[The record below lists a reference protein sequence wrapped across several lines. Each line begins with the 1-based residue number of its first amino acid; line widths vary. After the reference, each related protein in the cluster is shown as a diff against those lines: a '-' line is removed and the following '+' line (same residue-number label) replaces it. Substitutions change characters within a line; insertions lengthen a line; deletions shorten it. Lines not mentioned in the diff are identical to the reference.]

1 MKNILPKPASD
12 KSFGLLVAF
21 ILFLLSIYFIYS
33 DSSYLTHTSSLTALA
48 ILISLTIPKLFA
60 PLNFIWFKLGLL
72 LSRIV
77 NPVVLGIMYFILIS
91 PLAIILRL
99 FGRDELRLYN
109 KQGSSKWIIRDQQ
122 EIDPKSFRN
131 QY

>member
-1 MKNILPKPASD
+1 MKNISPKPASD

-21 ILFLLSIYFIYS
+21 ILFLLSIYFLYS
-33 DSSYLTHTSSLTALA
+33 GSSYFIHTSGLTALVT
-48 ILISLTIPKLFA
+48 LISLTIPKLFA
-60 PLNFIWFKLGLL
+60 PINFIWFKLGLL

-77 NPVVLGIMYFILIS
+77 NPVVLGMMYFILIA

-99 FGRDELRLYN
+99 FGRDELRLHH
-109 KQGSSKWIIRDQQ
+109 KKGASKWIIRDEQ

>member
-77 NPVVLGIMYFILIS
+77 NPVVLGMMYFILIT
-91 PLAIILRL
+91 PLALILRL